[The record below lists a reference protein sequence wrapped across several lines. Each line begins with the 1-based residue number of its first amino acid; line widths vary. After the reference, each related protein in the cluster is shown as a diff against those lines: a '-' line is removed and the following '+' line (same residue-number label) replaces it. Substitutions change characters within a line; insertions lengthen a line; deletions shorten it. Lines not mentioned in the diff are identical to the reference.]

1 MYLLGLLKLKIHRK
15 KYRLKNLHNST
26 LLVNDC
32 DLNKI
37 VVGKKTYGKI
47 SITDWSNK
55 DTKVYIG
62 SYCSIAPGVE
72 FLLGGEH
79 QIMSISTYP
88 FKVKS
93 FGENREAGSKGNI
106 IVKDDVWIGRNSII
120 CSGVT
125 IGQGAII
132 AAGSVVTK
140 DVEPYAVVGGNPAHL
155 IKYRFDENLRKCL
168 CNIDLVKLFDSFTK
182 NDIPLIYKNLT
193 ENVLNILLEKNN
205 NSNNI
210 K

>member
-62 SYCSIAPGVE
+62 SYCSIALELNFCLV
-72 FLLGGEH
+72 
-79 QIMSISTYP
+79 
-88 FKVKS
+88 
-93 FGENREAGSKGNI
+93 ANI
-106 IVKDDVWIGRNSII
+106 R
-120 CSGVT
+120 
-125 IGQGAII
+125 
-132 AAGSVVTK
+132 
-140 DVEPYAVVGGNPAHL
+140 
-155 IKYRFDENLRKCL
+155 
-168 CNIDLVKLFDSFTK
+168 
-182 NDIPLIYKNLT
+182 
-193 ENVLNILLEKNN
+193 
-205 NSNNI
+205 
-210 K
+210 